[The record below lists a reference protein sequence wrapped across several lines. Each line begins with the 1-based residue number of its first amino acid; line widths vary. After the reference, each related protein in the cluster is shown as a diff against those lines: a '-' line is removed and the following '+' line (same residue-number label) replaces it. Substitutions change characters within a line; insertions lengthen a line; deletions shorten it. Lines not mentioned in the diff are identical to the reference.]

1 MMGYIVVV
9 VPRSGAS
16 EKDVTA
22 LRQTAHDTFVKAMH
36 ERISTSVVTTTEAD
50 ARASYLEE
58 GGDIEKWPEA
68 LGGGFEPVWKVPHA
82 NAIVFDEEDVGAWG
96 ARVAAEAIT
105 SERMLAVRLPSGKLK
120 RVTGLVGHRLTV
132 DS

>member
-1 MMGYIVVV
+1 MAYIVVV
-9 VPRSGAS
+9 VPRTDAS
-16 EKDVTA
+16 AEHVA
-22 LRQTAHDTFVKAMH
+22 VLRQQAHDVFVKAMH
-36 ERISTSVVTTTEAD
+36 ERISTSVVTTTEAE
-50 ARASYLEE
+50 ARASYLEA

-96 ARVAAEAIT
+96 ARVAVEAIT
-105 SERMLAVRLPSGKLK
+105 SERMLAVRLSSGRMK
-120 RVTGLVGHRLTV
+120 RVTGLVGNRLTV